1 MMKTS
6 ILKLVNNSAEEV
18 NNLVEKVNELIRNKL
33 KTAKSSYCWVNRVG
47 WCWNRIVRSKIDK

>member
-47 WCWNRIVRSKIDK
+47 